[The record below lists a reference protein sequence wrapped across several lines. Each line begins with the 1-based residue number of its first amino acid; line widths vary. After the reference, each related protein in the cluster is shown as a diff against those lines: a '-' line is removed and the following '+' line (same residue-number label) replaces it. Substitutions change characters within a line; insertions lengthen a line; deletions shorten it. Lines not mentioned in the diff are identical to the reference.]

1 MSIVEWQAGYDSDG
15 EDRRERN
22 DWMIEEAVAAFED
35 EPSVRHNV
43 YPDLDEEEAAQRK
56 ARRRDH
62 IRRGNGS
69 LYLGQVFI
77 SGIAFKEGFLDY
89 ALKTGYNIS
98 QKRYDKTKL
107 VFKCLGENCTWRIY
121 CSRKGGSSM
130 WQVPVIARLFV
141 DKIREEPEYF
151 MPMKIE
157 ELVMEKWKISVSRPQ
172 CKHTRN
178 KALAWIEREY
188 EEQFARLIDYAKEIE
203 GSNPD
208 SSVEVDCIVNDQGQ
222 HVFQRFYVCF
232 DNLQKSWKEN
242 CRPMLGVDGC
252 FLKTVH
258 KGELF
263 VASGRDA
270 DNRIYHVAWAVV
282 QKENADNW
290 DWFFSKIRDDLG
302 LHDGDGFVLIS
313 DRQKGLISAV
323 QRILPKI
330 KHRMSW
336 RYNEPDFREN
346 LNKIE
351 LYDEALYRDLLKTK
365 PETWC
370 RAFYKLGSY
379 CEDVENN
386 SVESFNNSI
395 GKARDKALVPMLETI
410 ARLAMVRIA
419 KRYYKASNY
428 DGFCTSYVKKYLAE
442 YHDAASGCF
451 VWPSTNMQYA
461 CSLDGCT
468 HRVDLANR
476 TCSCRRREITGIPCE
491 HAYGVILKKGLEAQ
505 HYVCHWFGTDKWRRL
520 YIDGIVPVRGAKFWP
535 RGEEPS
541 IVHPEIPNMPGGK
554 KDKDK
559 AKEKVTKQDKKR
571 KRDRNE
577 SPTRRADPLEKKRV
591 MHCGVCGAAGHN
603 SRWHNK
609 KKKGSTSEVPLL
621 EASSQVEPSQGIL
634 SQVD

>member
-1 MSIVEWQAGYDSDG
+1 MSIVEWQAGYDSDSV
-15 EDRRERN
+15 DQRERN

-77 SGIAFKEGFLDY
+77 SGIAFKEGVLDY

-107 VFKCLGENCTWRIY
+107 MFKCLGENCTWRIY

-130 WQVPVIARLFV
+130 WQVTVFESKHCCVPNGICTMIKVPVIARLFV

-172 CKHTRN
+172 CQHARN

-188 EEQFARLIDYAKEIE
+188 EEQFARLRDYAKEIE

-208 SSVEVDCIVNDQGQ
+208 SSVEVDCIVNDQ
-222 HVFQRFYVCF
+222 
-232 DNLQKSWKEN
+232 
-242 CRPMLGVDGC
+242 
-252 FLKTVH
+252 VH

-270 DNRIYHVAWAVV
+270 DNRIYPVAWAVPL
-282 QKENADNW
+282 DY
-290 DWFFSKIRDDLG
+290 LG

-313 DRQKGLISAV
+313 DRQKGLINAV

-330 KHRMSW
+330 EHRMCTRHIYMNLKSHHGKNPELKGLIW
-336 RYNEPDFREN
+336 HLAWSYNEPEFREN

-410 ARLAMVRIA
+410 ARLAM
-419 KRYYKASNY
+419 
-428 DGFCTSYVKKYLAE
+428 KYLAE

-451 VWPSTNMQYA
+451 VQPSTNMQYA

-468 HRVDLANR
+468 HRVGLANR
-476 TCSCRRREITGIPCE
+476 TCSCRRWEITGIPCE

-505 HYVCHWFGTDKWRRL
+505 HYVCHWFRTDKWRRL
-520 YIDGIVPVRGAKFWP
+520 YIDGIVPVKGAKFLP

-541 IVHPEIPNMPGGK
+541 IVHPEIPNMPGRK

-577 SPTRRADPLEKKRV
+577 SPTKRADPLEKRRV

>member
-15 EDRRERN
+15 EERRERN
-22 DWMIEEAVAAFED
+22 DWMIEEVVAAFED

-43 YPDLDEEEAAQRK
+43 YPDLDEEEAAQP
-56 ARRRDH
+56 
-62 IRRGNGS
+62 
-69 LYLGQVFI
+69 
-77 SGIAFKEGFLDY
+77 FKEGVFDY

-121 CSRKGGSSM
+121 CSRKSGSSM

-157 ELVMEKWKISVSRPQ
+157 ELVIEKWKIFVSRPQ
-172 CKHTRN
+172 CQHARN

-188 EEQFARLIDYAKEIE
+188 EEKFARLRDYAKEIE

-208 SSVEVDCIVNDQGQ
+208 SSVEVDCIVNDQ
-222 HVFQRFYVCF
+222 
-232 DNLQKSWKEN
+232 
-242 CRPMLGVDGC
+242 
-252 FLKTVH
+252 VH

-270 DNRIYHVAWAVV
+270 DNRIYPVAWAVV

-290 DWFFSKIRDDLG
+290 GWFFSKIRDDLG

-330 KHRMSW
+330 EHRMCTRHIYMNLKSRHGKNPELKGLIW
-336 RYNEPDFREN
+336 HLAWSYNEPEFREN

-351 LYDEALYRDLLKTK
+351 LYDEAL
-365 PETWC
+365 
-370 RAFYKLGSY
+370 AFYKLGSY

-395 GKARDKALVPMLETI
+395 DMNCFRKARDKALVPMLETI

-419 KRYYKASNY
+419 KIDYKASNY
-428 DGFCTSYVKKYLAE
+428 DGFCTPYVKKYVAE

-451 VWPSTNMQYA
+451 VRPSTNMQYA

-476 TCSCRRREITGIPCE
+476 TCSCRRWEITGIPCE

-505 HYVCHWFGTDKWRRL
+505 HYVCHWFRTDKWRRL

-535 RGEEPS
+535 RGEVSS
-541 IVHPEIPNMPGGK
+541 IVYPEIPNMPGRK

-577 SPTRRADPLEKKRV
+577 SPTKRADPLEKRRV
-591 MHCGVCGAAGHN
+591 MHCGVCVAAGHN

-609 KKKGSTSEVPLL
+609 KKKGSTSEINYVVSLL